1 MTTSRTATVG
11 PAVTPAARMPRVTAF
26 LSRHREVLRLVL
38 IVAVLWLVLSILSPR
53 FFTVANL
60 SNVLINA
67 APLALAAAGLTIVII
82 AGELDLSVGS
92 IVALVSTASGLLMIA
107 TGVAWPIALVLGVCV
122 GVLCGLLNGLIVALI
137 GVPSFITTLA
147 MMGAFR
153 GIALVI
159 SDGKAVSG
167 LPAGLTEL
175 ASTRVFG
182 LPVILVIPVIAIPVL
197 GFLLSK
203 TTFGLNVYA
212 IGGNREAARIAGVP
226 IARTRILVL
235 LISGAMAGLGG
246 AIMTARLGVG
256 SPIIADSLAMDAI
269 AAVVIGGTSLF
280 GGVGR
285 IGGTVMGVLLV
296 ASIQNGL
303 VLLNVSAFYQQ
314 IVVGVVLVVAVAID
328 AVSKRRRNA

>member
-1 MTTSRTATVG
+1 MTIPTTPTATAGLAPVK
-11 PAVTPAARMPRVTAF
+11 VTAF
-26 LSRHREVLRLVL
+26 LSRHREVLRLVV
-38 IVAVLWLVLSILSPR
+38 IVAALWTLLAILSPR
-53 FFTVANL
+53 FLTV
-60 SNVLINA
+60 SNFSNILINA

-92 IVALVSTASGLLMIA
+92 TVALVSTASGLLMVA
-107 TGVAWPIALVLGVCV
+107 TGVAWPLALLLGVLV
-122 GVLCGLLNGLIVALI
+122 GALCGLVNGLIIALI

-153 GIALVI
+153 GIALVL
-159 SDGKAVSG
+159 SDGRAVSG
-167 LPAGLTEL
+167 LPSGLSQL
-175 ASTRVFG
+175 ASMRLLG
-182 LPVILVIPVIAIPVL
+182 LPVILLIPIVAIPVL

-203 TTFGLNVYA
+203 TSFGLNVYA

-235 LISGAMAGLGG
+235 VISGVMAGLGG
-246 AIMTARLGVG
+246 LIMTARLGVG
-256 SPIIADSLAMDAI
+256 SPIIAESLAMDAI

-303 VLLNVSAFYQQ
+303 VLLNVSTFYQQ
-314 IVVGVVLVVAVAID
+314 IVVGIVLVVAVAID